1 MLTKESAFEIFNLLS
16 EREQALVHELML
28 RLVPDDVAT
37 REDLFAHT
45 VAMEEYSR
53 GETVSDEDIDWK

>member
-1 MLTKESAFEIFNLLS
+1 MQTKESAFEIFNLLS

-37 REDLFAHT
+37 REDLLAHS
-45 VAMEEYSR
+45 VAMEEHQR
-53 GETVSDEDIDWK
+53 GETVSDEEIDWE

>member
-28 RLVPDDVAT
+28 RLAPDDVAT
-37 REDLFAHT
+37 KEDLIAHA
-45 VAMEEYSR
+45 VAMEEHQR
-53 GETVSDEDIDWK
+53 GETVSDEEIDWE